1 MTTWSS
7 VKAAWSSG
15 WSALQQQAS
24 KLHDAAIRNDPTGYL
39 SKVEAFITE
48 LRATR
53 SSLDR
58 SRALLAQLPPDD
70 PAHAKFTSLEKRYG
84 ELAAGL
90 YADAKPAPDV
100 GVAPAVVAAGL
111 VVGAAG
117 IAWSVAAY
125 QYAVNLREQTAV
137 AEKELAARVE
147 ASRQGRT
154 LQPST
159 VPPQPDPASQAKGI
173 GWLLI
178 GGLTIAAGVMAAP
191 ILLKRS

>member
-1 MTTWSS
+1 MTTWAAIQS
-7 VKAAWSSG
+7 AWSSG
-15 WSALQQQAS
+15 WASLQQQAS
-24 KLHDAAIRNDPTGYL
+24 KLHGAAIRNDPSGYMA
-39 SKVEAFITE
+39 KVESFITE

-53 SSLDR
+53 ASLDR
-58 SRALLAQLPPDD
+58 SRSHLTQLPADD
-70 PAHAKFTSLEKRYG
+70 PAHARFASLEKRYG

-125 QYAVNLREQTAV
+125 QYAVNLREQTAL

-147 ASRQGRT
+147 AQRQGRT

-159 VPPQPDPASQAKGI
+159 VPPQPDPVSQAKGL
-173 GWLLI
+173 GWMLL
-178 GGLTIAAGVMAAP
+178 GGLTLAAGVVAAP
-191 ILLKRS
+191 MLMKRS